1 MSAMTAAAVPEK
13 VRVVPR
19 RLSLS
24 AGIDAFF
31 FVFAGLAAVWL
42 AVLLVNESFLLG
54 WGALWFA
61 VLFWVLLAYLVLPRL
76 HRILTQLYVPNYF
89 IGRTRTSDG
98 LLGDPVNLA
107 ITGTAE
113 QLQHALA
120 AAGWTRADD
129 ITPGTTWRMI
139 SATLARRSYDE
150 APVSPLFL
158 FDRMQDF
165 AYQQE
170 VAENPAKRHHVR
182 FWRCPD
188 GWLLPGGTRVD
199 WLAAGTFDRAV
210 GFSLFTLQIT
220 HKIDENTDIER
231 DHIVDSLLQAGSGA
245 RVHVIRDFSS
255 GYHSRNGGGDT
266 IQTDGDLP
274 VVDVSGIAV
283 PGSAAA
289 RAVSA
294 ASPSPGSSAVPTAPS
309 DASTSAASLSQGSSA
324 APMGSAA
331 PTAPAARRRPASI
344 TVGALMLTARV
355 LSGLGVIVLAA
366 LDWPEFV
373 SAVAIDGKPPGTVD
387 PATAGVALGIL
398 LTGYGVVLAL
408 NIGFAAFVFFGRN
421 WARIVA
427 MSFAT
432 VSIVASFVDYA
443 VNGAA
448 ITLRTSLVSVT
459 FDILILL
466 ALSARDAREF
476 ARARPVRRARGR
488 RAP

>member
-1 MSAMTAAAVPEK
+1 MTAAAVPEK

-31 FVFAGLAAVWL
+31 FVFAGFAAVWL
-42 AVLLVNESFLLG
+42 AVLLVNETLTLG

-61 VLFWVLLAYLVLPRL
+61 VLFWVVLAYLVLPRL

-113 QLQHALA
+113 QLQQALA

-129 ITPGTTWRMI
+129 ITPGTTWRMV

-170 VAENPAKRHHVR
+170 VADNPAKRHHVR

-231 DHIVDSLLQAGSGA
+231 DHIVESLLHAGSGA
-245 RVHVIRDFSS
+245 RVHVLRDFSS

-274 VVDVSGIAV
+274 VVDVSGV
-283 PGSAAA
+283 AAA
-289 RAVSA
+289 GPA
-294 ASPSPGSSAVPTAPS
+294 AAAAAAPLGVTA
-309 DASTSAASLSQGSSA
+309 AAAAPIGVAAPAASA
-324 APMGSAA
+324 APRPGSPVA
-331 PTAPAARRRPASI
+331 PRRRPASI
-344 TVGALMLTARV
+344 SVGALMLAARV
-355 LSGLGVIVLAA
+355 LSGLGVIVIAA
-366 LDWPEFV
+366 LNWPEFV
-373 SAVAIDGKPPGTVD
+373 AAITLDGKPAGSVD

-398 LTGYGVVLAL
+398 LAGYGVVLAL
-408 NIGFAAFVFFGRN
+408 YLGFAALVFLGRN
-421 WARIVA
+421 WARVVA

-432 VSIVASFVDYA
+432 TSIVFSFVDYA

-466 ALSARDAREF
+466 ALSSRDAREF
-476 ARARPVRRARGR
+476 ARARPLRRARGR
-488 RAP
+488 PAP

>member
-1 MSAMTAAAVPEK
+1 MTAAVVPEK

-19 RLSLS
+19 RLSVS

-31 FVFAGLAAVWL
+31 FVFAGFAAVWL
-42 AVLLVNESFLLG
+42 AVLLVNESFQLG

-76 HRILTQLYVPNYF
+76 HRILTQLYVPHYF

-113 QLQHALA
+113 QLQQALA

-129 ITPGTTWRMI
+129 ITPGTTWRMV

-231 DHIVDSLLQAGSGA
+231 DHIVDSLLHAGSGA
-245 RVHVIRDFSS
+245 RVHLIRDFAS
-255 GYHSRNGGGDT
+255 GYHARNGGGDT

-283 PGSAAA
+283 SGAAAA
-289 RAVSA
+289 RA
-294 ASPSPGSSAVPTAPS
+294 
-309 DASTSAASLSQGSSA
+309 
-324 APMGSAA
+324 GSAA
-331 PTAPAARRRPASI
+331 PEPAPTAAVASASTVASTAAPTGNAVPSEPGAHRRRPASI
-344 TVGALMLTARV
+344 SVGALMLGARV

-373 SAVAIDGKPPGTVD
+373 SAVALDGTPAGTVD

-398 LTGYGVVLAL
+398 LAGYGVVLAL
-408 NIGFAAFVFFGRN
+408 NIGFAAFVYFGRN

-432 VSIVASFVDYA
+432 VSIVTSFVDYA

-476 ARARPVRRARGR
+476 ARARPVRSARGR